1 MNEILRQS
9 FSQTLHTVLGTSVKL
24 QSETVV
30 QDPVCQ
36 TSVFGTFPDKK
47 NVSSEVSTF
56 HESSIVV
63 DGKMIEGSMKARPSL
78 SDDSTSKDDLKKR
91 EIKSLVPDYNSD
103 QSSYVDSKS
112 NLSTEELRKDDNL
125 NEEECAESMEQ
136 KDKSEIPMKSNVSV
150 SHEPS

>member
-1 MNEILRQS
+1 M
-9 FSQTLHTVLGTSVKL
+9 
-24 QSETVV
+24 V

-63 DGKMIEGSMKARPSL
+63 DRNLIEGSTKARPSL
-78 SDDSTSKDDLKKR
+78 SDNSTFKDDPKR
-91 EIKSLVPDYNSD
+91 EIKSLIPDYNSD

-136 KDKSEIPMKSNVSV
+136 KDKSEIPMKSNLIV
-150 SHEPS
+150 SHETFARNCF